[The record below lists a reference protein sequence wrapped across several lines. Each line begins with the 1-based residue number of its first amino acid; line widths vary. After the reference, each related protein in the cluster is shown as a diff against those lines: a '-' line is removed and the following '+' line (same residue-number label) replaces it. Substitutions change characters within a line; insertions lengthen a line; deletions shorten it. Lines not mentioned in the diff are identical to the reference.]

1 MAKIN
6 RRRLLLSGLTAS
18 ITGGAIAQSVQAQ
31 NPQRL
36 PRPAR
41 LPVPQDDI
49 EAIFGTG
56 ENPSTNAG
64 QPNQSDLSL
73 TLPTISYNR
82 EMSKLLI
89 RCSHL
94 GLRQFE
100 RGQQDSQYD
109 GSIKDLE
116 GYIPGLD
123 RYTQVANFTT
133 SLDATTTLFP
143 NLGTVGNRILQRLIN
158 PKQVFTGFAL
168 TSEANNIIVFR
179 GTSNPLE
186 WIANFQARQ
195 SNYGQVGGVQGKVH
209 TGFLRLY
216 DQIATQVRNVADRFN
231 SDVPCFIAGHSL
243 GGALATL
250 ATADLGQGN
259 RALKKQLQLY
269 SYAAPRVGDLE
280 FARSF
285 STILPNSFRVINFA
299 DLVPMVPPSRFRDE
313 QYFHV
318 GQKWGFLDYGLGD
331 VVTNHATTIY
341 QLAIDKQVESSEIP
355 SFPSVCR

>member
-6 RRRLLLSGLTAS
+6 RRRLLLSGLTAGV
-18 ITGGAIAQSVQAQ
+18 TGGAIAQAVQAQ
-31 NPQRL
+31 PSQRL
-36 PRPAR
+36 PNPPR
-41 LPVPQDDI
+41 LPIPGNDI
-49 EAIFGTG
+49 EAIFGG
-56 ENPSTNAG
+56 GNPSTPAG
-64 QPNQSDLSL
+64 QPNQPDPSL
-73 TLPTISYNR
+73 TPPTIPYDR
-82 EMSKLLI
+82 GMSKLLI

-100 RGQQDSQYD
+100 QGQQDSRYNGAIQ
-109 GSIKDLE
+109 GLE
-116 GYIPGLD
+116 GYTPDLD
-123 RYTQVANFTT
+123 RYTQVATFTA
-133 SLDATTTLFP
+133 SLDATTTLLP
-143 NLGTVGNRILQRLIN
+143 NLGDVGNRILRRLVT
-158 PKQVFTGFAL
+158 PRRVFIGFAL

-195 SNYGQVGGVQGKVH
+195 SNYGQSGGVRGRVH

-216 DQIATQVRNVADRFN
+216 DQLAVQVRTVTDRFN
-231 SDVPCFIAGHSL
+231 PKVPCFITGHSL

-250 ATADLGQGN
+250 ATADLVQRN
-259 RALKKQLQLY
+259 RALQDRLQLY

-280 FARSF
+280 FVRSL
-285 STILPNSFRVINFA
+285 STIAPNSFRVINFA
-299 DLVPMVPPSRFRDE
+299 DIVPMVPPSRFRDE

-331 VVTNHATTIY
+331 VVASHTTTLY

-355 SFPSVCR
+355 AFPSMCR